1 MRVKP
6 LYRQLNRGVK
16 MNNVVGKIIP
26 KTALISVSDKTGLV
40 PFARFLESQ
49 KIKLIAT
56 GGTAKVLKENGVKVA
71 SVSSL
76 TKFPEIFGGRVKSMH
91 PNISGGIL
99 GQRDI
104 DREEAKQNNVQWI
117 DMVVCNLYP
126 FQAVAKNPNSSLSE
140 KIENIDIGGPTM
152 IRAGAKN
159 NKWVTVVIN
168 PKDYKNIQKS
178 IIAGGIGKKDRLR
191 LAGRAFDHCAS
202 YDRAISTELGT
213 SSLHLRYGENPHQK
227 AFVLKE
233 KHSSFGLP
241 QAKQLQGKEM
251 SYNNFL
257 DGEAALLCLHEFK
270 EPSCVIVKHGSPCG
284 VGSSKTPKAAF
295 LNALKVDPL
304 SAFGG
309 VVAMNKRCDLSVA
322 KELSK
327 VFFEIIVAPSFDSAA
342 LSLFS
347 KKKNLRVL
355 SLGKYK
361 PKKSLGKEIAGGW
374 VIQETDLS
382 KIDVSAVKTVTKKS
396 PTKAELSTLDLAW
409 KTVKHVK
416 SNAIVV
422 AHNNKII
429 SVSGGQTSRVDAV
442 KYALTKAVIPAGAVL
457 ASDAFFP
464 FRDSIDLMGK
474 HKIKAVIQPGGSIKD
489 QDIVSAC
496 NEHKISMVF
505 TRIRVFKH

>member
-1 MRVKP
+1 M
-6 LYRQLNRGVK
+6 
-16 MNNVVGKIIP
+16 KIKP
-26 KTALISVSDKTGLV
+26 KTALLSVSDKKGLV

-56 GGTAKVLKENGVKVA
+56 GGTARALKESGIKV
-71 SVSSL
+71 SSISSL

-91 PNISGGIL
+91 PKIAGGIL

-104 DREEAKQNNVQWI
+104 HKKEAKTNKIRWI
-117 DMVVCNLYP
+117 DLVVCNLYP
-126 FQAVAKNPNSSLSE
+126 FEVVAKNPKASLEE
-140 KIENIDIGGPTM
+140 KIENIDVGGPTM
-152 IRAGAKN
+152 IRSAAKN
-159 NKWVTVVIN
+159 NKWVSVVVD

-178 IIAGGIGKKDRLR
+178 ISGGGTSEKDRLR
-191 LAGRAFDHCAS
+191 LAGKAFDHCAS
-202 YDRAISTELGT
+202 YDRAISTELEEAA
-213 SSLHLRYGENPHQK
+213 LHLRYGENPHQK

-233 KHSSFGLP
+233 KHKSFGLP
-241 QAKQLQGKEM
+241 QAKQIQGKEM

-257 DGEAALLCLHEFK
+257 DGEAALLCLYEFK

-284 VGSSKTPKAAF
+284 LGSGKTPKAAF

-309 VVAMNKRCDLSVA
+309 VVAMNKKCDLSTA
-322 KELSK
+322 KELSGG
-327 VFFEIIVAPSFDSAA
+327 FFEIVVAPSFDSEA

-361 PKKSLGKEIAGGW
+361 PKKSFGKEIAGGW

-382 KIDVSAVKTVTKKS
+382 KIDVSSLKTVTKKP
-396 PTKAELSTLDLAW
+396 PTKAQLSTLAIAW
-409 KTVKHVK
+409 KAVKHAK

-422 AHNNKII
+422 AHNKKII
-429 SVSGGQTSRVDAV
+429 SISGGQTSRVDAV
-442 KYALTKAVIPAGAVL
+442 RYALTKTRVPAGAVL

-464 FRDSIDLMGK
+464 FRDSVDLMAK
-474 HKIKAVIQPGGSIKD
+474 YKIKSIIQPGGSIKD
-489 QDIVSAC
+489 KEVIGAC
-496 NEHKISMVF
+496 DKHGISMVF
-505 TRIRVFKH
+505 TGTRVFKH

>member
-1 MRVKP
+1 M
-6 LYRQLNRGVK
+6 
-16 MNNVVGKIIP
+16 KIKP
-26 KTALISVSDKTGLV
+26 KTALLSVSDKKGLV

-56 GGTAKVLKENGVKVA
+56 GGTARALKESGIKV
-71 SVSSL
+71 SSISSL

-91 PNISGGIL
+91 PKIAGGIL

-104 DREEAKQNNVQWI
+104 HKKEAKTNKIRWI
-117 DMVVCNLYP
+117 DLVVCNLYP
-126 FQAVAKNPNSSLSE
+126 FGVVAKNPKASLEE
-140 KIENIDIGGPTM
+140 KIENIDVGGPTM
-152 IRAGAKN
+152 IRSAAKN
-159 NKWVTVVIN
+159 NKWVSVVVD

-178 IIAGGIGKKDRLR
+178 ISGGGTSEKDRLR
-191 LAGRAFDHCAS
+191 LAGKAFDHCAS
-202 YDRAISTELGT
+202 YDRAISTELEEAA
-213 SSLHLRYGENPHQK
+213 LHLRYGENPHQK

-233 KHSSFGLP
+233 KHKSFGLP
-241 QAKQLQGKEM
+241 QAKQIQGKEM

-257 DGEAALLCLHEFK
+257 DGEAALLCLYEFK

-284 VGSSKTPKAAF
+284 LGSGKTPKAAF

-309 VVAMNKRCDLSVA
+309 VVAMNKKCDLLTA
-322 KELSK
+322 KELNGG
-327 VFFEIIVAPSFDSAA
+327 FLEIVVAPSFDSKA

-361 PKKSLGKEIAGGW
+361 PKKSFGKEIAGGW

-382 KIDVSAVKTVTKKS
+382 KIDVSSLKTVTKKP
-396 PTKAELSTLDLAW
+396 PTKAQLSTLALAW
-409 KTVKHVK
+409 KAVKHAK

-422 AHNNKII
+422 AHNKKII
-429 SVSGGQTSRVDAV
+429 SISGGQTSRVDAV
-442 KYALTKAVIPAGAVL
+442 RYALTKTRVPAGAVL

-464 FRDSIDLMGK
+464 FRDSVDLMAK
-474 HKIKAVIQPGGSIKD
+474 YKIKSIIQPGGSIKD
-489 QDIVSAC
+489 KEVIGAC
-496 NEHKISMVF
+496 DKYGISMVF
-505 TRIRVFKH
+505 TGTRVFKH

>member
-1 MRVKP
+1 M
-6 LYRQLNRGVK
+6 
-16 MNNVVGKIIP
+16 KIKP
-26 KTALISVSDKTGLV
+26 KTALLSVSDKKGLV

-56 GGTAKVLKENGVKVA
+56 GGTARALKESGIKV
-71 SVSSL
+71 SSISSL

-91 PNISGGIL
+91 PKIAGGIL

-104 DREEAKQNNVQWI
+104 HKKEAKTNKIRWI
-117 DMVVCNLYP
+117 DLVVCNLYP
-126 FQAVAKNPNSSLSE
+126 FGVVAKNPKASLEE
-140 KIENIDIGGPTM
+140 KIENIDVGGPTM
-152 IRAGAKN
+152 IRSAAKN
-159 NKWVTVVIN
+159 NKWVSVVVD

-178 IIAGGIGKKDRLR
+178 ISGGGTSEKDRLR
-191 LAGRAFDHCAS
+191 LAGKAFDHCAS
-202 YDRAISTELGT
+202 YDRAISTELEEAA
-213 SSLHLRYGENPHQK
+213 LHLRYGENPHQK

-233 KHSSFGLP
+233 KHKSFGLP
-241 QAKQLQGKEM
+241 QAKQIQGKEM

-257 DGEAALLCLHEFK
+257 DGEAALLCLYEFK

-284 VGSSKTPKAAF
+284 LGSGKTPKAAF

-309 VVAMNKRCDLSVA
+309 VVAMNKKCDLSTA
-322 KELSK
+322 KELNGG
-327 VFFEIIVAPSFDSAA
+327 FFEIVVAPSFDSKA

-361 PKKSLGKEIAGGW
+361 PKKSFGKEIAGGW

-382 KIDVSAVKTVTKKS
+382 KIDVSSLKTVTKKP
-396 PTKAELSTLDLAW
+396 PTKAQLSTLALAW
-409 KTVKHVK
+409 KAVKHAK

-422 AHNNKII
+422 AHNKKII
-429 SVSGGQTSRVDAV
+429 SISGGQTSRVDAV
-442 KYALTKAVIPAGAVL
+442 RYALTKTKVPAGAVL

-464 FRDSIDLMGK
+464 FRDSVDLMAK
-474 HKIKAVIQPGGSIKD
+474 YKIKSIIQPGGSIKD
-489 QDIVSAC
+489 KEVIGAC
-496 NEHKISMVF
+496 DKHGISMVF
-505 TRIRVFKH
+505 TGTRVFKH

>member
-1 MRVKP
+1 M
-6 LYRQLNRGVK
+6 
-16 MNNVVGKIIP
+16 KIKP
-26 KTALISVSDKTGLV
+26 KTALLSVSDKKGLV

-56 GGTAKVLKENGVKVA
+56 GGTARALKESGIKV
-71 SVSSL
+71 SSISSL

-91 PNISGGIL
+91 PKIAGGIL

-104 DREEAKQNNVQWI
+104 HKKEAKTNKIRWI
-117 DMVVCNLYP
+117 DLVVCNLYP
-126 FQAVAKNPNSSLSE
+126 FEVVAKNPRASLEE
-140 KIENIDIGGPTM
+140 KIENIDVGGPTM
-152 IRAGAKN
+152 IRSAAKN
-159 NKWVTVVIN
+159 NKWVSVVVD

-178 IIAGGIGKKDRLR
+178 ISGGGTSEKDRLR
-191 LAGRAFDHCAS
+191 LAGKAFDHCAS
-202 YDRAISTELGT
+202 YDRAISTELEEAA
-213 SSLHLRYGENPHQK
+213 LHLRYGENPHQK

-233 KHSSFGLP
+233 KHKSFGLP
-241 QAKQLQGKEM
+241 QAKQIQGKEM

-257 DGEAALLCLHEFK
+257 DGEAALLCLYEFK

-284 VGSSKTPKAAF
+284 LGSGKTPKAAF

-309 VVAMNKRCDLSVA
+309 VVAMNKKCDLSTA
-322 KELSK
+322 KELNGG
-327 VFFEIIVAPSFDSAA
+327 FFEIVVAPSFDSEA

-361 PKKSLGKEIAGGW
+361 PKKSFGKEIAGGW

-382 KIDVSAVKTVTKKS
+382 KIDVSSLKTVTKKP
-396 PTKAELSTLDLAW
+396 PTKAQLSTLALAW
-409 KTVKHVK
+409 KTVKHTK

-422 AHNNKII
+422 AHNKKII
-429 SVSGGQTSRVDAV
+429 SISGGQTSRIDAV
-442 KYALTKAVIPAGAVL
+442 RYALTKTKVPAGAVL

-464 FRDSIDLMGK
+464 FRDSVDLMAK
-474 HKIKAVIQPGGSIKD
+474 YKIKSIIQPGGSIKD
-489 QDIVSAC
+489 KEVIGAC
-496 NEHKISMVF
+496 DKHGISMVF
-505 TRIRVFKH
+505 TGTRVFKH

>member
-1 MRVKP
+1 M
-6 LYRQLNRGVK
+6 
-16 MNNVVGKIIP
+16 KIKP
-26 KTALISVSDKTGLV
+26 KTALLSVSDKKGLV

-56 GGTAKVLKENGVKVA
+56 GGTARALKESGIKV
-71 SVSSL
+71 SSISSL

-91 PNISGGIL
+91 PKIAGGIL

-104 DREEAKQNNVQWI
+104 HKKEAKTNKIRWI
-117 DMVVCNLYP
+117 DLVVCNLYP
-126 FQAVAKNPNSSLSE
+126 FGVVAKNPKASLEE
-140 KIENIDIGGPTM
+140 KIENIDVGGPTM
-152 IRAGAKN
+152 IRSAAKN
-159 NKWVTVVIN
+159 NKWVSVVVD

-178 IIAGGIGKKDRLR
+178 ISGGGTSEKDRLR
-191 LAGRAFDHCAS
+191 LAGKAFDHCAS
-202 YDRAISTELGT
+202 YDRAISTELEEAA
-213 SSLHLRYGENPHQK
+213 LHLRYGENPHQK

-233 KHSSFGLP
+233 KHKSFGLP
-241 QAKQLQGKEM
+241 QAKQIQGKEM

-257 DGEAALLCLHEFK
+257 DGEAALLCLYEFK

-284 VGSSKTPKAAF
+284 LGSGKTPKAAF

-309 VVAMNKRCDLSVA
+309 VVAMNKKCDLSTA
-322 KELSK
+322 KELSGG
-327 VFFEIIVAPSFDSAA
+327 FFEIVVAPSFDSEA

-361 PKKSLGKEIAGGW
+361 PKKSFGKEIAGGW

-382 KIDVSAVKTVTKKS
+382 KIDVSSLKTVTKKP
-396 PTKAELSTLDLAW
+396 PTKAQLSTLALAW
-409 KTVKHVK
+409 KAVKHAK

-422 AHNNKII
+422 AHNKKII
-429 SVSGGQTSRVDAV
+429 SISGGQTSRVDAV
-442 KYALTKAVIPAGAVL
+442 RYALTKTRVPAGAVL

-464 FRDSIDLMGK
+464 FRDSVDLMAK
-474 HKIKAVIQPGGSIKD
+474 YKIKSIIQPGGSIKD
-489 QDIVSAC
+489 KEVIGAC
-496 NEHKISMVF
+496 DKHGISMVF
-505 TRIRVFKH
+505 TGTRVFKH

>member
-1 MRVKP
+1 M
-6 LYRQLNRGVK
+6 
-16 MNNVVGKIIP
+16 KIKP
-26 KTALISVSDKTGLV
+26 KTALLSVSDKKGLV

-56 GGTAKVLKENGVKVA
+56 GGTARALKESGIKV
-71 SVSSL
+71 SSISSL

-91 PNISGGIL
+91 PKIAGGIL

-104 DREEAKQNNVQWI
+104 HKKEAKTNKIRWI
-117 DMVVCNLYP
+117 DLVVCNLYP
-126 FQAVAKNPNSSLSE
+126 FGVVAKNPKASLEE
-140 KIENIDIGGPTM
+140 KIENIDVGGPTM
-152 IRAGAKN
+152 IRSAAKN
-159 NKWVTVVIN
+159 NKWVSVVVD

-178 IIAGGIGKKDRLR
+178 ISGGGTSEKDRLR
-191 LAGRAFDHCAS
+191 LAGKAFDHCAS
-202 YDRAISTELGT
+202 YDRAISTELEEAA
-213 SSLHLRYGENPHQK
+213 LHLRYGENPHQK

-233 KHSSFGLP
+233 KHKSFGLP
-241 QAKQLQGKEM
+241 QAKQIQGKEM

-257 DGEAALLCLHEFK
+257 DGEAALLCLYEFK

-284 VGSSKTPKAAF
+284 LGSGKTPKAAF

-309 VVAMNKRCDLSVA
+309 VVAMNKKCDLSTA
-322 KELSK
+322 KELNGG
-327 VFFEIIVAPSFDSAA
+327 FFEIVVAPSFDSEA

-361 PKKSLGKEIAGGW
+361 PKKSFGKEIAGGW

-382 KIDVSAVKTVTKKS
+382 KIDVSSLKTVTKKP
-396 PTKAELSTLDLAW
+396 PTKAQLSTLALAW
-409 KTVKHVK
+409 KTVKHAK

-422 AHNNKII
+422 AHNKKII
-429 SVSGGQTSRVDAV
+429 SISGGQTSRIDAV
-442 KYALTKAVIPAGAVL
+442 RYALTKTKVPTGAVL

-464 FRDSIDLMGK
+464 FRDSVDLMAK
-474 HKIKAVIQPGGSIKD
+474 YKIKSIIQPGGSIKD
-489 QDIVSAC
+489 KEVIGAC
-496 NEHKISMVF
+496 DKHGISMVF
-505 TRIRVFKH
+505 TGTRVFKH

>member
-1 MRVKP
+1 M
-6 LYRQLNRGVK
+6 
-16 MNNVVGKIIP
+16 KIKP
-26 KTALISVSDKTGLV
+26 KTALLSVSDKKGLV

-56 GGTAKVLKENGVKVA
+56 GGTARALKESGIKV
-71 SVSSL
+71 SSISSL

-91 PNISGGIL
+91 PKIAGGIL

-104 DREEAKQNNVQWI
+104 HKKEAKTNKIRWI
-117 DMVVCNLYP
+117 DLVVCNLYP
-126 FQAVAKNPNSSLSE
+126 FEVVAKNPRASLEE
-140 KIENIDIGGPTM
+140 KIENIDVGGPTM
-152 IRAGAKN
+152 IRSAAKN
-159 NKWVTVVIN
+159 NKWVSVVVD

-178 IIAGGIGKKDRLR
+178 ISGGGTSEKDRLR
-191 LAGRAFDHCAS
+191 LAGKAFDHCAS
-202 YDRAISTELGT
+202 YDRAISTELEEAA
-213 SSLHLRYGENPHQK
+213 LHLRYGENPHQK

-233 KHSSFGLP
+233 KHKSFGLP
-241 QAKQLQGKEM
+241 QAKQIQGKEM

-257 DGEAALLCLHEFK
+257 DGEAALLCLYEFK

-284 VGSSKTPKAAF
+284 LGSGKTPKAAF

-309 VVAMNKRCDLSVA
+309 VVAMNKKCDLSTA
-322 KELSK
+322 KELNGG
-327 VFFEIIVAPSFDSAA
+327 FFEIVVAPSFDSKA

-361 PKKSLGKEIAGGW
+361 PKKSFGKEIAGGW

-382 KIDVSAVKTVTKKS
+382 KIDVSSLKTVTKKP
-396 PTKAELSTLDLAW
+396 PTKAQLSTLALAW
-409 KTVKHVK
+409 KTVKHAK

-422 AHNNKII
+422 AHNKKII
-429 SVSGGQTSRVDAV
+429 SISGGQTSRIDAV
-442 KYALTKAVIPAGAVL
+442 RYALTKTKVPTGAVL

-464 FRDSIDLMGK
+464 FRDSVDLMAK
-474 HKIKAVIQPGGSIKD
+474 YKIKSIIQPGGSIKD
-489 QDIVSAC
+489 KEVIGAC
-496 NEHKISMVF
+496 DKHGISMVF
-505 TRIRVFKH
+505 TGTRVFKH

>member
-1 MRVKP
+1 M
-6 LYRQLNRGVK
+6 
-16 MNNVVGKIIP
+16 KIKP
-26 KTALISVSDKTGLV
+26 KTALLSVSDKKGLV

-56 GGTAKVLKENGVKVA
+56 GGTARALKESGIKV
-71 SVSSL
+71 SSISSL

-91 PNISGGIL
+91 PKIAGGIL

-104 DREEAKQNNVQWI
+104 HKKEAKTNKIRWI
-117 DMVVCNLYP
+117 DLVVCNLYP
-126 FQAVAKNPNSSLSE
+126 FEVVAKNPKASLEE
-140 KIENIDIGGPTM
+140 KIENIDVGGPTM
-152 IRAGAKN
+152 IRSAAKN
-159 NKWVTVVIN
+159 NKWVSVVVD

-178 IIAGGIGKKDRLR
+178 ISGGGTSEKDRLR
-191 LAGRAFDHCAS
+191 LAGKAFDHCAS
-202 YDRAISTELGT
+202 YDRAISTELEEAA
-213 SSLHLRYGENPHQK
+213 LHLRYGENPHQK

-233 KHSSFGLP
+233 KHKSFGLP
-241 QAKQLQGKEM
+241 QAKQIQGKEM

-257 DGEAALLCLHEFK
+257 DGEAALLCLYEFK

-284 VGSSKTPKAAF
+284 LGSGKTPKAAF

-309 VVAMNKRCDLSVA
+309 VVAMNKKCDLLTA
-322 KELSK
+322 KELNGG
-327 VFFEIIVAPSFDSAA
+327 FFEIVVAPSFDSKA

-361 PKKSLGKEIAGGW
+361 PKKSFGKEIAGGW

-382 KIDVSAVKTVTKKS
+382 KIDVSNLKTVTKKP
-396 PTKAELSTLDLAW
+396 PTKAQLSTLALAW
-409 KTVKHVK
+409 KAVKHAK

-422 AHNNKII
+422 AHNKKII
-429 SVSGGQTSRVDAV
+429 SISGGQTSRVDAV
-442 KYALTKAVIPAGAVL
+442 RYALTKTRVPAGAVL

-464 FRDSIDLMGK
+464 FRDSVDLMAK
-474 HKIKAVIQPGGSIKD
+474 YKIKSIIQPGGSIKD
-489 QDIVSAC
+489 KEVIGAC
-496 NEHKISMVF
+496 DKYGISMVF
-505 TRIRVFKH
+505 TGTRVFKH